1 MTSVVSKIFPGL
13 GAYYINVV
21 AITDEGD
28 DCPADWP
35 PKIFPPPPPPPQE
48 RFVKLHS
55 RVIV

>member
-28 DCPADWP
+28 DCPA
-35 PKIFPPPPPPPQE
+35 KNLPPPPPPPPK
-48 RFVKLHS
+48 RDL
-55 RVIV
+55 